1 MPKYFGTDGFCGE
14 QELTCVRCGTRIDLT
29 RCKADMRL

>member
-1 MPKYFGTDGFCGE
+1 MPKYFGTDGFCDE
-14 QELTCVRCGTRIDLT
+14 QELTCGTRIDLT